1 MAKIR
6 LNKLMAELG
15 LSSRRGA
22 DALIESGKVKLNAK
36 KAKLG
41 DQVDPKT
48 DRLVVE
54 GKVIDLLA
62 SASTLAGENFEYWL
76 LNKPVNV
83 ISSVSDP
90 EGRKT
95 VLRYLR
101 GKTQVGLYPL
111 GRLDYESEGLLLMTN
126 DGDLAYRLTHPKY
139 EIEKEYLVLATGI
152 FSHDKIDRLK
162 HGVRLMEGKAKADE
176 VELLDKNGRELD
188 LRFIMHEGRKR
199 EVRRIC
205 ARVGWEVTSLM
216 RVRLANLELGDLKPG
231 TARKLT
237 EAEVTELKKAV
248 KLL

>member
-1 MAKIR
+1 VAKIR
-6 LNKLMAELG
+6 LNKLLAKLG

-22 DALIESGKVKLNAK
+22 DALIEAGQVKLNGK

-41 DQVDPKT
+41 DKVNPQA

-54 GKVIDLLA
+54 GRVIDLA
-62 SASTLAGENFEYWL
+62 SEAATLAGENFEYWL

-90 EGRKT
+90 DGRKT

-101 GKTQVGLYPL
+101 GKTQVRLYPV
-111 GRLDYESEGLLLMTN
+111 GRLDYESEGLLVMTN

-152 FSHDKIDRLK
+152 FSQNKIERLE
-162 HGVRLMEGKAKADE
+162 HGVRLAEGRARADK

-205 ARVGWEVTSLM
+205 ARVGWEVRSLI
-216 RVRLANLELGDLKPG
+216 RVRLANLELGNLKPG

-237 EAEVTELKKAV
+237 AAEVTELKKAV
-248 KLL
+248 KLF